1 MEMTVSNI
9 RKFVDNDPFNTTEII
24 LWWTLLFCGSTQQW
38 NLRKLV
44 LHEYWW
50 NHSYC
55 KPTFILCNH
64 FLKLITGVR
73 QLKFETKP
81 VSYWITNMKGVKVSN
96 LYASEIHAMT
106 SFSEPCKICYH
117 TNQSWFIVY
126 YRVLKRVKTK
136 FSLKV
141 VWMTNWCLLNHLG
154 GYCRCG

>member
-9 RKFVDNDPFNTTEII
+9 RKFVDNDPFNTIEII

-73 QLKFETKP
+73 QLNFKTKP

-126 YRVLKRVKTK
+126 YWVLKRAKTK

-154 GYCRCG
+154 WYCRCG